1 MSEKAAANA
10 LRSNAALVVIEAP
23 AGCGKTYQAASLA
36 ADQASQLRPGRM
48 LILTH
53 THAACAVIAKRISNP
68 NDTEI
73 RTIDSLVIEIGAAY
87 HRAIDLPPDVCA
99 WARQAYNGY
108 DEVAARVASLLTHA
122 PHIPGALA
130 KRYPIIVCDEHQDSS
145 SHQHSI
151 VMHLLAAG
159 ARLRVFGDP
168 MQSIYSK
175 KDEFA
180 AAGER
185 WAKLC
190 GAAQIVETLDVGHR
204 WLTVAPALGE
214 WIQAVRAT
222 LRTSGV
228 VDLRGKLPP
237 GLLVI
242 RADNYA
248 PGYGNYRLDTKERKP
263 IDAFIES
270 NGPLLVLAA
279 QNKTIESLRGVFA
292 RRLPIWEGHT
302 RNALDTLVRE
312 VSAKTGNPI
321 EICRSVTAFL
331 GMVAVGFT
339 ATGFAN
345 RLVKEIETG
354 CTKKCKG
361 KPATLQDLGKILLA
375 EPNHRGVAAFLSQL
389 DELAATKRQ
398 FSGIK
403 VDHSKEFREAIYLGG
418 FASMSDGHS
427 EVTRRRTILRPAP
440 PKKAL
445 STVHKAKGMECDRI
459 LVLPCDKNHFAD
471 KAEHRC
477 LLYVALSRSVREL
490 VVVVPTINPSPLIC
504 L

>member
-1 MSEKAAANA
+1 MSEKEAAAA
-10 LRSNAALVVIEAP
+10 LRSDAALVVIEAP

-36 ADQASQLRPGRM
+36 ADRASQLRAGRM

-53 THAACAVIAKRISNP
+53 THAACDVIAKQISNP

-87 HRAIDLPPDVCA
+87 HRAIDLPPDVSA
-99 WARQAYNGY
+99 WARQADNGY
-108 DEVAARVASLLTHA
+108 DEVAARVTSLLAHA
-122 PHIPGALA
+122 PHIPSALA

-145 SHQHSI
+145 SHQHSL

-159 ARLRVFGDP
+159 SHLRVFGDP

-175 KDEFA
+175 KNEFV

-204 WLTVAPALGE
+204 WLPVAPALGE
-214 WIQAVRAT
+214 WIQAARAA
-222 LRTSGV
+222 LRNNGV

-242 RADNYA
+242 RADNHA
-248 PGYGNYRLDTKERKP
+248 LGYGNYRLDNKERKP
-263 IDAFIES
+263 IDAFINS

-302 RNALDTLVRE
+302 RNALDLLVRE
-312 VSAKTGNPI
+312 VSAKSGDPI
-321 EICRSVTAFL
+321 GIGRSVIAFL

-339 ATGFAN
+339 ATGFAS
-345 RLVKEIETG
+345 RLVEEIETG

-361 KPATLQDLGKILLA
+361 KPATLQGLGKILLA
-375 EPNHRGVAAFLSQL
+375 EPNHLGVAAFLTQL
-389 DELAATKRQ
+389 EELARKDAQ

-403 VDHSKEFREAIYLGG
+403 IDHTREFREAVYLGG
-418 FASMSDGHS
+418 FANMSDGHS
-427 EVTRRRTILRPAP
+427 EVTRRRTIIRPAP

-445 STVHKAKGMECDRI
+445 STVHKAKGLECDRV

-471 KAEHRC
+471 KPEHRC

-490 VVVVPTINPSPLIC
+490 ALVVPTLDCSPLIR